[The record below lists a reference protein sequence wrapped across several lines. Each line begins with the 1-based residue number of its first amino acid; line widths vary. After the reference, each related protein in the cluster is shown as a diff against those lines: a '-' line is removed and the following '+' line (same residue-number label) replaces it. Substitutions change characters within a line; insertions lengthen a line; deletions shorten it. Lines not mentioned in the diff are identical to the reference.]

1 MFDFLAN
8 VLAWLYDNVWNSYGG
23 AIILFTLLIMLVLT
37 PLSIKST
44 RSMIAMQRLQ
54 PEIKRLQQKYK
65 GDREALNREM
75 MAFYQQNNV
84 NPFSS
89 CLPLL
94 LQMPVFIVLY
104 QVLSGL
110 TRRVDGPG
118 SNFNPKYFEGEDTP
132 IAVALR
138 GTNEMMS
145 FGMDLSQSALN
156 ELRNDGLVTALPYIV
171 LVGLVAVTAYIQ
183 QRQIAGRTS
192 LTGAQAAVN
201 PQQQLLMKVMPFIFI
216 PISVSLPAGVVI
228 YFVVSNIVRIVQQY
242 AVTRLEYGP
251 KAEARRAAKPARVI
265 EATAVE
271 NDKTPKG
278 KADPNAKAEPEA
290 SGETPPTKGRPTSG
304 NAKSEPPGTRLA
316 GAGGNRSRANGN
328 GRAART
334 GPSVNG
340 RTSNGAAASRARAR
354 KRKRK

>member
-8 VLAWLYDNVWNSYGG
+8 VLAWLYANVWDSYGG
-23 AIILFTLLIMLVLT
+23 AIILFTLAIMVVLT

-54 PEIKRLQQKYK
+54 PEIKRLQQKHK

-75 MAFYQQNNV
+75 MAFYQANNV

-104 QVLSGL
+104 QVLAGL
-110 TRRVDGPG
+110 TRRSEGPG

-138 GTNEMMS
+138 ATDRMMS

-156 ELRNDGLVTALPYIV
+156 ELKNDGLVTALPFII
-171 LVGLVAVTAYIQ
+171 LVGLVAGTAYVQ

-192 LTGAQAAVN
+192 LHGAQSPIN
-201 PQQQLLMKVMPFIFI
+201 PQQQLLMKIMPFIFI

-228 YFVVSNIVRIVQQY
+228 YFVVSNLVRIGQQY

-251 KAEARRAAKPARVI
+251 KAEARRAAKPSRAIEASVI
-265 EATAVE
+265 EKDTDPKAEKDKPARTSSDEKANPKERPSTGPGKAGSPGGTRAVGAAGSRGGA
-271 NDKTPKG
+271 NGKTP
-278 KADPNAKAEPEA
+278 
-290 SGETPPTKGRPTSG
+290 
-304 NAKSEPPGTRLA
+304 
-316 GAGGNRSRANGN
+316 
-328 GRAART
+328 RT
-334 GPSVNG
+334 GPSANG
-340 RTSNGAAASRARAR
+340 RTSNGAAASRSRAR